1 MELVDILKPVTPGKA
16 EEQTILKAVLV
27 KQNGKDYAKVDNST
41 ALWGPVNGAVDLIN
55 GTEIVVAIDQENRLY
70 VIYPQVAGGGGGDGS
85 TGISFSKLIGD
96 GVSKSFV
103 INHNI
108 GSKNVSVFAYRTASP
123 YDEIEIDVEHTSA
136 NTATVKTTVVI
147 GSNEL
152 TVVCNGPGL
161 GGGGTGL
168 GDLNYVHNQTSP
180 SAMWTVTHGLG
191 KYVAVDIVDSGGSI
205 VIPDV
210 HYIDTNSLTLTFGS
224 ATSGKA
230 FVN

>member
-1 MELVDILKPVTPGKA
+1 
-16 EEQTILKAVLV
+16 
-27 KQNGKDYAKVDNST
+27 
-41 ALWGPVNGAVDLIN
+41 
-55 GTEIVVAIDQENRLY
+55 
-70 VIYPQVAGGGGGDGS
+70 
-85 TGISFSKLIGD
+85 
-96 GVSKSFV
+96 
-103 INHNI
+103 
-108 GSKNVSVFAYRTASP
+108 
-123 YDEIEIDVEHTSA
+123 
-136 NTATVKTTVVI
+136 
-147 GSNEL
+147 
-152 TVVCNGPGL
+152 
-161 GGGGTGL
+161 L